1 MPRLARYRETE
12 LMIVLCIIC
21 HEEVT
26 KKGIPVHRKK
36 EHNIGK
42 GGKLSDHW
50 IEATQE
56 MADAREF
63 VRIKS
68 VADPNKYLDLGI
80 QITTKAQKTSSKW
93 FTLSEVLKK
102 PQWLGALRLFL
113 DNKIKIGAKST
124 LWSRTV
130 GKMYQK
136 FIQLREIAEE
146 FFQPEME
153 GLECPICNE
162 VIDNIG
168 DLRIFLQDKGENNY
182 DFCNND
188 PSSSHY
194 VCNACV
200 KKNRKL
206 NPQYGKCHYN
216 CGTGLYL

>member
-1 MPRLARYRETE
+1 MPLAKYREAE
-12 LMIVLCIIC
+12 LALVLCILC
-21 HEEVT
+21 HEPVT

-36 EHNIGK
+36 VHNLEK
-42 GGKLSDHW
+42 GGKLSDHY

-56 MADAREF
+56 AADAREF
-63 VRIKS
+63 VGIKS
-68 VADPNKYLDLGI
+68 VADPNKYIDLGV
-80 QITTKAQKTSSKW
+80 QITTKGQKTSSQW
-93 FTLSEVLKK
+93 FTMSQVLKK
-102 PQWLGALRLFL
+102 PQWLAALRLFL
-113 DNKIKIGAKST
+113 ENKTKTGGKSNP
-124 LWSRTV
+124 WSRTV

-136 FIQLREIAEE
+136 FIQLREIADE
-146 FFQPEME
+146 FFQAEME
-153 GLECPICNE
+153 GLECPLCHE

-168 DLRIFLQDKGENNY
+168 ELRIFLLDKGENNY

-194 VCNACV
+194 VCSGCV